1 MKKIVLSLAFWAAIS
16 ASALAQVKGNA
27 IGVRGGIGSEL
38 SYQHKLSGATR
49 MEFDLGWY
57 FNHGLN
63 VAAVHH
69 WAFDLSELAT
79 GFNWYLG
86 VGPQVG
92 FWTYN
97 NEGLAV
103 GVAGQIG
110 LEYNFIFHCSF
121 HWIIAPVSIL
131 FLPDMVVPGKALPL
145 VSDTAFK

>member
-1 MKKIVLSLAFWAAIS
+1 MKKIILSLALWAAIS
-16 ASALAQVKGNA
+16 VSAMAQVSGNA

-38 SYQHKLSGATR
+38 SYQHKLSGGTR
-49 MEFDLGWY
+49 MEFDFGWY

-69 WAFDLSELAT
+69 WVFDLSELSN
-79 GFNWYLG
+79 GFNWYVG

-92 FWTYN
+92 LWTYD

-110 LEYNFIFHCSF
+110 LEYNFNIPLQLSLDYRPGFY
-121 HWIIAPVSIL
+121 L
-131 FLPDMVVPGKALPL
+131 VPAGHGGAWEGAALGIRYR
-145 VSDTAFK
+145 F